1 MKTHSIHNKYL
12 KNEYSQKLNIYIKKI
27 SGKFMSLVFLLCYIK
42 KMVATIKNHNIY

>member
-1 MKTHSIHNKYL
+1 MNIL
-12 KNEYSQKLNIYIKKI
+12 KNKMKNIQKI